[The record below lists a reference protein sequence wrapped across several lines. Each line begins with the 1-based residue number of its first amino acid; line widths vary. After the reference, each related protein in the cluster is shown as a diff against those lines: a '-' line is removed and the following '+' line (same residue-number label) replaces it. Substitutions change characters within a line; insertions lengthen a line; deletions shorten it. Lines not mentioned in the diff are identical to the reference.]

1 MVNQYTDPK
10 LLRTCRVQV
19 SLSEDERLRL
29 ARVAQGQGRTLSGLI
44 RSALRVYCD
53 ELESA
58 PMVQPRP
65 TAKLHLR
72 TDDDG
77 RS

>member
-58 PMVQPRP
+58 PAVQLGNQP
-65 TAKLHLR
+65 LHLR